1 MDKTIANK
9 LIALRKQ
16 NGLSQADLAA
26 KLGTD
31 LPTVAG
37 WESADISPDTEN
49 LLKIAKLYNISLDK
63 LFELNSDPVNQRSSI
78 SLDKNAGEIYPN
90 AAPQNAVNQSVSSGA
105 PEAQYAEAQD
115 MSSYFKYETVD
126 ENAGLPAAQNAGMP
140 SAQTADGSISA
151 LSDVIEK
158 IGKDEKFYKNLMR
171 FPYPIAA
178 AGAFFVG
185 GGLFDLWHPLWMLFL
200 TIPLYYTTIEA
211 IRKKNANIFCYP
223 VFVTLMYLISGFMFD
238 LWHPGWLTFLTIPLY
253 YWLVNAYGIG
263 KSDDDD
269 DENGKKKK
277 RRRKK

>member
-49 LLKIAKLYNISLDK
+49 LLKIARLYNISLDK

-90 AAPQNAVNQSVSSGA
+90 AASQNTVNQNASAGA
-105 PEAQYAEAQD
+105 PQAQYAEAQD

-126 ENAGLPAAQNAGMP
+126 ENAGLPAAQNAGTP
-140 SAQTADGSISA
+140 SAQNVDGSISA

-158 IGKDEKFYKNLMR
+158 IGKDEKFYKNLMK
-171 FPYPIAA
+171 FPYPVAA
-178 AGAFFVG
+178 AGAFLIG
-185 GGLFDLWHPLWMLFL
+185 GGLFGLWHPLWMLFL

-238 LWHPGWLTFLTIPLY
+238 LWHPGWLTFLTIPFY
-253 YWLVNAYGIG
+253 YWIVNAYGIG
-263 KSDDDD
+263 KSDDDG

-277 RRRKK
+277 KRRKK

>member
-16 NGLSQADLAA
+16 NGFSQADLAA
-26 KLGTD
+26 RLGTD
-31 LPTVAG
+31 VPTVAG

-49 LLKIAKLYNISLDK
+49 LLKIAKLYGISLDR
-63 LFELNSDPVNQRSSI
+63 LFELNSDPVNQRSTI

-90 AAPQNAVNQSVSSGA
+90 AVPEPQKT
-105 PEAQYAEAQD
+105 PEAQYAEPQD
-115 MSSYFKYETVD
+115 MSGYFKYETAD
-126 ENAGLPAAQNAGMP
+126 ESAGLPAAVNAATP
-140 SAQTADGSISA
+140 SAGTNDESISA

-158 IGKDEKFYKNLMR
+158 IGKDEKFYKNLMK
-171 FPYPIAA
+171 FPYPVAA
-178 AGAFFVG
+178 AGAFLIG
-185 GGLFDLWHPLWMLFL
+185 GGLFGLWHPLWMLFL

-253 YWLVNAYGIG
+253 YWLINAYGIG
-263 KSDDDD
+263 VPDNDDD

-277 RRRKK
+277 KRRKK